1 MIIVGP
7 IIDGLT
13 IRGVVVVDLD
23 VDVTDVSDIDMMIDQ
38 KKKTSGKI
46 TGGEDRKIKIIKV
59 SLS

>member
-1 MIIVGP
+1 MIIVEP

-13 IRGVVVVDLD
+13 IRGVVVVDWD

-46 TGGEDRKIKIIKV
+46 TGGEDRKIKILKV

>member
-38 KKKTSGKI
+38 KKQTSGKI